1 MLTPL
6 NRLTRIM
13 VILVACLGVAVW
25 ISGAAAFAQETQ
37 PATPPASTSS
47 MPPPADPGAMQ
58 PQAAPADTA
67 TTPPEASPVPAAP
80 PATPDTPPS
89 GPSASNG
96 SPAPPPADTTATQPA
111 EPPTSTSSATPPPA
125 DTTAAQPA
133 AAPAPAAPPSTPPS
147 TPVDTKPA
155 AATAESTLTQALAAY
170 EKQDFAAA
178 AEAFK
183 NAIDSDPSS
192 VEAHYYLGY
201 ALYKLKRFDEARV
214 AFTQAYQ
221 LRSDYLPPVVQ
232 AKK

>member
-13 VILVACLGVAVW
+13 VILGVAVW
-25 ISGAAAFAQETQ
+25 ISGAPAFAQETQ

-47 MPPPADPGAMQ
+47 MPPPADPGPMQ
-58 PQAAPADTA
+58 PAAASADTA
-67 TTPPEASPVPAAP
+67 TTPPEASPA

-96 SPAPPPADTTATQPA
+96 SPAPPPADTTA
-111 EPPTSTSSATPPPA
+111 
-125 DTTAAQPA
+125 AQPA
-133 AAPAPAAPPSTPPS
+133 AAPTPAAPPSTPM
-147 TPVDTKPA
+147 DTKPA

-170 EKQDFAAA
+170 EQQDFAAA

-183 NAIDSDPSS
+183 HTIDSNPSS

-201 ALYKLKRFDEARV
+201 ALYKLKRFDESRV

-221 LRSDYLPPVVQ
+221 LRSDYLPPVAQ
-232 AKK
+232 TKK

>member
-96 SPAPPPADTTATQPA
+96 SPA
-111 EPPTSTSSATPPPA
+111 PPPA

>member
-25 ISGAAAFAQETQ
+25 ISGAPAFAQETQ

-96 SPAPPPADTTATQPA
+96 SPA
-111 EPPTSTSSATPPPA
+111 PPPA

>member
-25 ISGAAAFAQETQ
+25 ISGTPAFAQETQ

-96 SPAPPPADTTATQPA
+96 SPA
-111 EPPTSTSSATPPPA
+111 PPPA